1 MTTFREEKTGPNVGA
16 VEPVE
21 TKKQIAGESL
31 GISDSTEGSG
41 QNPAD
46 SLDAFTIGQQLQGLY
61 VAVAEIKSPGPEKRF
76 RRYYFANLPSA
87 QRRVDKAREAGREAY
102 LYLGQIHIVG
112 GDLDV

>member
-1 MTTFREEKTGPNVGA
+1 MATLNRQEKDRSSVGA
-16 VEPVE
+16 DSPVD
-21 TKKQIAGESL
+21 TKKQFAGESL
-31 GISDSTEGSG
+31 GISDSTEGDG

-87 QRRVDKAREAGREAY
+87 QRRVDKAREAGRDAY
-102 LYLGQIHIVG
+102 LYLGQIHIVA
-112 GDLDV
+112 GDPR

>member
-21 TKKQIAGESL
+21 TKKLSAGESL
-31 GISDSTEGSG
+31 GTSDSTEGSG
-41 QNPAD
+41 QNPL
-46 SLDAFTIGQQLQGLY
+46 SEMDAFIIGQQLHGIY

-87 QRRVDKAREAGREAY
+87 QRRVDKAREDGRDAH
-102 LYLGQIHIVG
+102 LYLGQIHIVD
-112 GDLDV
+112 GDRHD